1 MTVHEAIFI
10 LNNFYDFINE
20 RLFNMPEDR
29 PQITIQ
35 TKGKMNAY
43 GWFVTSKCWK
53 EHDKQ
58 YYEINICAE
67 YLDRP
72 IRDVAGTMIHEMVH
86 FLNVNIQRQDCS
98 RGGTY
103 HNKVFK
109 EAAESHGLTV
119 TKEGKIG
126 WGRTALNEVGE
137 KLVKDAIVNGI
148 LPADSISLNR
158 IPLIKAQGAK
168 QNHIRKYVCPIC
180 GAIIRASK
188 EVNVICEDCDE
199 KFIEEA

>member
-1 MTVHEAIFI
+1 MTVHEAIAA
-10 LNNFYDFINE
+10 LCNFYDFANDK
-20 RLFNMPEDR
+20 LFHMAEER

-53 EHDKQ
+53 ENDKQ

-72 IRDVAGTMIHEMVH
+72 IREVAATLIHEMVH
-86 FLNVNIQRQDCS
+86 YLNVTIQKQDCS
-98 RGGTY
+98 RGTQY
-103 HNKVFK
+103 HNKIFK
-109 EAAESHGLTV
+109 EAAEAHGLTV
-119 TKEGKIG
+119 TKENKIG
-126 WGRTALNEVGE
+126 WGRTSLNEEGTKVVNE
-137 KLVKDAIVNGI
+137 AIANGI
-148 LPADSISLNR
+148 IPTNSISLNR
-158 IPLIKAQGAK
+158 ITMTKEPGKK
-168 QNHIRKYVCPIC
+168 THIRKYVCPKC

-199 KFIEEA
+199 KFIEEI